1 MQTASETTIKH
12 TKDIPAKEILQLY
25 LDVGWS
31 YRNPEKITKA
41 IKNSTLFSSAWK
53 NGELIG
59 VARAVGDDT
68 FNATIWDVAVKKEYQ
83 RKGIGTLLINSML
96 KELKN
101 KGIPLITLYTECTKK
116 NFYSK
121 LGFTL
126 DYNRVLGMY
135 KYNYRYKD

>member
-1 MQTASETTIKH
+1 MQIISELVIKN
-12 TKDIPAKEILQLY
+12 TKDVSPQKVLDLY

-31 YRNPEKITKA
+31 YRRPDKIQKA
-41 IKNSTLFSSAWK
+41 IDNSMLVTSIWK
-53 NGELIG
+53 RDELVA
-59 VARAVGDDT
+59 VARAVGDNT
-68 FNATIWDVAVKKEYQ
+68 FNATIWDVAVRKSLQ
-83 RKGIGTLLINSML
+83 RKGIGRLLIQSMIAEL
-96 KELKN
+96 KEKD
-101 KGIPLITLYTECTKK
+101 IPLITLYTECTKK